1 MRSIDAVGCDG
12 GIAHAVAFLKGGKKK
27 RKKETARRVELLI
40 GSQAPASTNPTSES
54 SNSVPLDQDGGRN
67 SIAADDEFACLLP
80 ARVAL
85 EHPDASVR
93 LHAVKRLLDDVEM
106 AASTEADDVHSLSFD
121 SGDAIDVCR
130 SLLRRF
136 LADND
141 SGVAAAAAGTIR
153 RLIAEDIVSEEDI
166 FGDAESIQSVIGG
179 LLKWS
184 VLDDIP
190 SRSSLL
196 LDVTGSEHVPTE
208 CDDFADKLESQPPSD
223 PIEAMCCALAL
234 AGLAASTLLNAID
247 DEDVYSSTTESEGE
261 VLRVLLIYICAHLD
275 ITSDGLDEEEC
286 INACELI
293 HNAAAFALIH
303 AISEDKEEQSDSICD
318 IQEKASRLICENE
331 TCLAVLL
338 RTCSGHDP
346 SSTDGE
352 RADVDENMERRYMWA
367 CLFCMSKELLGSEQ
381 QVIGNNLAQNVLTV
395 IHHILGMSGVNGD
408 LTDREAAAL
417 LGHLVPCVASII
429 SHNPTV
435 LPAALI
441 DLCASASLIAYDKV
455 LRPAILYLFGSTS
468 IDTDEEDVPGV
479 GVTSNLYPVA
489 ILLEAAS
496 RYGVEEIAVTRLV
509 NISCACMSKEKHY
522 LASRR
527 YYQRSCPSSIA
538 FVAFLPIGQGVSD

>member
-12 GIAHAVAFLKGGKKK
+12 GIAHAVALLKGGKKK

-196 LDVTGSEHVPTE
+196 LDVTGSEYVPTE

-247 DEDVYSSTTESEGE
+247 DEDLQLNYRERRRSAQSST
-261 VLRVLLIYICAHLD
+261 H
-275 ITSDGLDEEEC
+275 
-286 INACELI
+286 
-293 HNAAAFALIH
+293 
-303 AISEDKEEQSDSICD
+303 
-318 IQEKASRLICENE
+318 
-331 TCLAVLL
+331 
-338 RTCSGHDP
+338 
-346 SSTDGE
+346 
-352 RADVDENMERRYMWA
+352 
-367 CLFCMSKELLGSEQ
+367 
-381 QVIGNNLAQNVLTV
+381 
-395 IHHILGMSGVNGD
+395 
-408 LTDREAAAL
+408 
-417 LGHLVPCVASII
+417 
-429 SHNPTV
+429 
-435 LPAALI
+435 
-441 DLCASASLIAYDKV
+441 
-455 LRPAILYLFGSTS
+455 LYLCPFGYN
-468 IDTDEEDVPGV
+468 IRWV
-479 GVTSNLYPVA
+479 G
-489 ILLEAAS
+489 
-496 RYGVEEIAVTRLV
+496 
-509 NISCACMSKEKHY
+509 
-522 LASRR
+522 RR
-527 YYQRSCPSSIA
+527 R
-538 FVAFLPIGQGVSD
+538 VH

>member
-40 GSQAPASTNPTSES
+40 GSQAPASTNPTGES

-247 DEDVYSSTTESEGE
+247 DEDLQLNYRERRRSAQSS
-261 VLRVLLIYICAHLD
+261 AHLYLCPFGYY
-275 ITSDGLDEEEC
+275 IRWIG
-286 INACELI
+286 
-293 HNAAAFALIH
+293 
-303 AISEDKEEQSDSICD
+303 
-318 IQEKASRLICENE
+318 
-331 TCLAVLL
+331 
-338 RTCSGHDP
+338 
-346 SSTDGE
+346 
-352 RADVDENMERRYMWA
+352 RRR
-367 CLFCMSKELLGSEQ
+367 
-381 QVIGNNLAQNVLTV
+381 V
-395 IHHILGMSGVNGD
+395 H
-408 LTDREAAAL
+408 
-417 LGHLVPCVASII
+417 
-429 SHNPTV
+429 
-435 LPAALI
+435 
-441 DLCASASLIAYDKV
+441 
-455 LRPAILYLFGSTS
+455 
-468 IDTDEEDVPGV
+468 
-479 GVTSNLYPVA
+479 
-489 ILLEAAS
+489 
-496 RYGVEEIAVTRLV
+496 
-509 NISCACMSKEKHY
+509 
-522 LASRR
+522 
-527 YYQRSCPSSIA
+527 
-538 FVAFLPIGQGVSD
+538 